1 MANGKNWVLV
11 ANGAVA
17 RLFELHN
24 SHMRELRV
32 LTHPET
38 RLHGHELVS
47 DAPGKVFSSGGYKQS
62 PIEPRMSPQKNEAD
76 HFAAEL
82 ANLLDQHHRK
92 DDFKG
97 FHVVAAPAFLGLLR
111 HHFSSELKKVVL
123 SEVDRDLVDETPAHI
138 RSYLP

>member
-1 MANGKNWVLV
+1 MQHGKNWVLV

-24 SHMRELRV
+24 SHMLELRV

-38 RLHGHELVS
+38 RLHGRDLVS
-47 DAPGKVFSSGGYKQS
+47 DAPGKVFSSAGYKQS

-76 HFAAEL
+76 HFAVEL
-82 ANLLDQHHRK
+82 ANLLDAHHRQA
-92 DDFKG
+92 DFKNL
-97 FHVVAAPAFLGLLR
+97 HVVASPAFLGLLR
-111 HHFSSELKKVVL
+111 NHFTVELKKAVL
-123 SEVDRDLVDETPAHI
+123 TEVDRDLVDETPAQI